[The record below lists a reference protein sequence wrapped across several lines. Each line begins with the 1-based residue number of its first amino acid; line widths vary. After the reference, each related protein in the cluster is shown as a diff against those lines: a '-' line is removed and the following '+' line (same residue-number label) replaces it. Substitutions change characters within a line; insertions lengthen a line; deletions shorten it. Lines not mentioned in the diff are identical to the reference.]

1 MKRDEVVVSAALRA
15 GVAIAAAFSLIGAV
29 LYFSTGAPTA
39 NYEVFR
45 PASVHP
51 GLSGLGL
58 MAVGVLVLLATP
70 IFRVALLIVV
80 FAREHDRLYT
90 VVSAIVLAVLIIGLN
105 G

>member
-1 MKRDEVVVSAALRA
+1 VKRDEILVSTALRA
-15 GVAIAAAFSLIGAV
+15 GVALAAAFSVVGAG
-29 LYFSTGAPTA
+29 LYFAQGVPTRG
-39 NYEVFR
+39 YDVFR

-51 GLSGLGL
+51 GWSGLGL
-58 MAVGVLVLLATP
+58 MAIGVLILLATP

-90 VVSAIVLAVLIIGLN
+90 VISAIVLAVLIFGLH